1 MSHSYLTYVREL
13 SASRSQAG
21 TACVDVPSAAAAADV
36 TLSPDAPVALL
47 FSPHPDDECITGALP
62 LIARRQGWRVV
73 NVAVTLG
80 SRQDR
85 RAGRLEELAN
95 ACAYLGFALETVSP
109 EGLEG
114 INLKGKQERPDNW
127 AAAVSAV
134 VDVILRYRPAMLF
147 FPHEKDWNST
157 HIGTN
162 ALVMDALHADTAIDP
177 VHLVETEFWG
187 AMDDPNL
194 MVESSP
200 EDVADLV
207 AATSLHAGEVARNP
221 YHLTLP
227 FWMVDNVRR
236 GGEIVGGQG
245 EQAPSFEY
253 ATLYRISR
261 WEKGEK
267 ISVQPKNRF
276 IDIHKTVA
284 DITGD

>member
-1 MSHSYLTYVREL
+1 MSQSYLNYVREL
-13 SASRSQAG
+13 SDSRSRAA
-21 TACVDVPSAAAAADV
+21 TVRPVSPVVSAASE
-36 TLSPDAPVALL
+36 LSPNAPVALL

-62 LIARRQGWRVV
+62 LMLRRRGWNVV

-80 SRQDR
+80 SRKDR
-85 RAGRLEELAN
+85 RAGRLEELTN
-95 ACAYLGFALETVSP
+95 ACAYLGFKLENVSAT
-109 EGLEG
+109 GLEA
-114 INLKGKQERPDNW
+114 INLRGKEERPENW
-127 AAAVSAV
+127 AAAVSTV
-134 VDVILRYRPAMLF
+134 VDIILRYQPAMLF

-162 ALVMDALHADTAIDP
+162 ALVIDALRADTAIGP

-207 AATSLHAGEVARNP
+207 TATSLHVEEVARNP
-221 YHLTLP
+221 YHLSLP

-245 EQAPSFEY
+245 EEAPPFEY

-261 WEKGEK
+261 WENGEK

-276 IDIHKTVA
+276 IDGQKSVM
-284 DITGD
+284 DIIGD

>member
-1 MSHSYLTYVREL
+1 MSHPYVKFVREL
-13 SASRSQAG
+13 SAIRAR
-21 TACVDVPSAAAAADV
+21 AAAVPSSDISGAPGPECSAG
-36 TLSPDAPVALL
+36 APVALL

-62 LIARRQGWRVV
+62 LMMRRQGWNVV

-80 SRQDR
+80 SRKDR
-85 RAGRLEELAN
+85 RPGRFAELTD
-95 ACAYLGFALETVSP
+95 ACAYLGFALETACP
-109 EGLEG
+109 EGLEA
-114 INLKGKQERPDNW
+114 INLKGKREQPENW
-127 AAAVSAV
+127 AKAISAV
-134 VDVILRYRPAMLF
+134 VKMLVRYQPGVIF

-162 ALVMDALHADTAIDP
+162 ALVMDALSTGPAIGP

-200 EDVADLV
+200 EEVADLV

-245 EQAPSFEY
+245 EKAPPFEY
-253 ATLYRISR
+253 ATLYRVSR

-267 ISVQPKNRF
+267 VSFQPENKF
-276 IDIHKTVA
+276 IDTQKTVM
-284 DITGD
+284 DILGDK